1 MYAAGMVSKHLTDDD
16 LDADAILELLETMR
30 RGGDA
35 EENEGLRERK
45 KRRLRQRISNVATAL
60 FLTEG
65 FDSVSVARIAAA
77 CEVSE
82 PTVFNYFPTKESMF
96 FDRSESSADSLAEA
110 VRHRGDEALGTVVRD
125 TLLAGISP
133 NRWAD
138 VDETRLLKLSR
149 RFYTVAEGS
158 PTLRA
163 APYVQFPKVTA
174 ALAAALAERTGAQVD
189 DPEVEFVAVA
199 VAGLMNIL
207 YRATFTHIQ
216 TASSFAA
223 LDTAVRADVIRAL
236 RTAAP
241 ALDAFDAD
249 FPAAP
254 TA

>member
-1 MYAAGMVSKHLTDDD
+1 MTISTR
-16 LDADAILELLETMR
+16 ILELLEAMQ
-30 RGGDA
+30 RGGDPD
-35 EENEGLRERK
+35 ESEGLRERK
-45 KRRLRQRISNVATAL
+45 KRRLRQRISNVSTAL
-60 FLTEG
+60 FLTES

-96 FDRSESSADSLAEA
+96 FDRSESAADSLADA
-110 VRHRGDEALGTVVRD
+110 VRHRGDEILSNVVRD

-149 RFYTVAEGS
+149 RFYAAAESS

-163 APYVQFPKVTA
+163 APYVQLPQVTA
-174 ALAAALAERTGAQVD
+174 TLAAALAERTGGRAG
-189 DPEVEFVAVA
+189 DPEVEFVAAA

-223 LDTAVRADVIRAL
+223 LDAAVRGDLLRAL
-236 RTAAP
+236 HTAAP
-241 ALDAFDAD
+241 ALEAFDKE
-249 FPAAP
+249 FPA
-254 TA
+254 